1 MPPFMFLLVLVA
13 IVAWIL
19 FIYALDDS
27 KSITTPTLF
36 YRQIGASFMADSLT
50 YTISAGPVV
59 DGDVVSRVLTFVVGG
74 EEPSERSFPGS
85 SVDFGLL
92 TVPQDSTVV
101 LTLVDVDDSG
111 NKSVPAVVEFVAAD
125 TLPPSQPGGLGVTLV
140 SEKTETPAAD
150 DAENVG

>member
-1 MPPFMFLLVLVA
+1 
-13 IVAWIL
+13 
-19 FIYALDDS
+19 
-27 KSITTPTLF
+27 
-36 YRQIGASFMADSLT
+36 MADSLT

-59 DGDVVSRVLTFVVGG
+59 DADVVSRVLTVVVAG

-85 SVDFGLL
+85 AVEFGLL

-101 LTLVDVDDSG
+101 LTLIDVDDAG

-140 SEKTETPAAD
+140 SEKAESPATD